1 MGRRGRRKAQEGGVY
16 VRIWLIHSTVQQK
29 LTQRCKAI
37 ILQQKQVPMSSQA
50 NAQIWG
56 TDTRSDRL
64 ETASFSGY
72 GLCLHPDADLLSQ
85 KVLEKKPHSQVL
97 SFLSSIQGSM

>member
-1 MGRRGRRKAQEGGVY
+1 MGRRGRRKTQGGGLY
-16 VRIWLIHSTVQQK
+16 VHISLIHSTVQQK

-56 TDTRSDRL
+56 TDTRPDSP
-64 ETASFSGY
+64 ETASFPRY

-97 SFLSSIQGSM
+97 SFLSSIQGPM